1 MYATGKV
8 LKPEIM
14 AVHFDPV
21 CGQLLMS
28 NTSENSA
35 LPYLGFGQWYEFW
48 YFQESFVPILIYSFL
63 LASNMD

>member
-1 MYATGKV
+1 
-8 LKPEIM
+8 M
-14 AVHFDPV
+14 AVHFDAV

-63 LASNMD
+63 LASKMD